1 MSSSLSVMSK
11 RLVSLGLLRQA
22 GAESFN
28 AVETFGDV
36 LHRTG
41 VAQSHMSVGTE
52 RDTGDAGDFLL
63 VEKFI
68 AEVSAAETEA
78 RNVREYIERAQW
90 FDTGDA
96 GNLSEPVVHV
106 FATAVK
112 RFDHFADKA
121 LVAFQASECA
131 FLRKAGGVGGR
142 VRLNG
147 INRGGDADRCGD
159 VTKAP
164 AGHRVGF
171 AKSVDGDGEIVDFFA
186 QASDARGNR
195 AVIGNFLVDF
205 VGEYEDFFFDGD
217 FGQRE

>member
-112 RFDHFADKA
+112 RFDHFADET
-121 LVAFQASECA
+121 LVAFQAGERA
-131 FLRKAGGVGGR
+131 FLGEAGRIRGR

-147 INRGGDADRCGD
+147 INRDGDADRCGD
-159 VTKAP
+159 IPAAP
-164 AGHRVGF
+164 AGHRLGF
-171 AKSVDGDGEIVDFFA
+171 AESVDGDGEIVDFLA
-186 QASDARGNR
+186 QAGETCGNR
-195 AVIGNFLVDF
+195 AIIGNFLVDF
-205 VGEYEDFFFDGD
+205 VGEHEDFFFNGD
-217 FGQRE
+217 FGERE